1 MLVFNFMITNI
12 GEPPWGYIHSRSFSM
27 KPYLSSKYPRC
38 RLWHLHVCRS
48 CFLYLF
54 FLLFFSYIAWITE
67 DIGHNLTLPHIPQLS
82 TCLTS
87 KMLHIPT
94 QVIWHITAELYII
107 LSEVFVLLLLDKFHS
122 SHFDDT
128 TWVYFSL
135 REVGFI

>member
-67 DIGHNLTLPHIPQLS
+67 DIGHNLTLPLIPQLS

-107 LSEVFVLLLLDKFHS
+107 LSEVSLSQS
-122 SHFDDT
+122 SAQLYSKMLEFLS
-128 TWVYFSL
+128 SL
-135 REVGFI
+135 CSNTISKN